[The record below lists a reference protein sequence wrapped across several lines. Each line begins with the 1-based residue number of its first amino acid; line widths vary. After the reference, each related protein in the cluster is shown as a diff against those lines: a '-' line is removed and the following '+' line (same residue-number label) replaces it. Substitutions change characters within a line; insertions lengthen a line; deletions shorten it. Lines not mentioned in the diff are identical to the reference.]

1 MKLSIEKPVYGG
13 SCLARDEGKAI
24 FVPFTL
30 PGESVEA
37 RVARDHG
44 TYAEAELQKVL
55 EPSPCRVAPP
65 CPYFGGCGGCHYQ
78 HASYQAQVE
87 MKTQILRETLE
98 RARIAEIPEIEAL
111 CGEPLGYRNRIRLQI
126 DQTNSKLCYKKR
138 ASSENLAVEVCPIA
152 APVLQAALKG
162 IQTAAREWKL
172 GQRFS
177 EIELFTNGA
186 QDEMLISLWSTLQ
199 EQAAGDALRGFWAGA
214 RKAVPQ
220 AAGAAVF
227 MQERGR
233 QQAKLAAQA
242 GEPFLKYV
250 AARRDYRVSTG
261 SFFQVNRFLLDP
273 LVKLV
278 AEGHKGRLAWDL
290 YAGVGLF
297 SAVLAESFDR
307 VVAVEAAPSA
317 VRDLR
322 RNLQGKEH
330 RVIAA
335 STMEFLRQA
344 SGGAAP
350 EFIVVD
356 PPRAGLG
363 KEVAGLLAGSGAAH
377 ITYVSCDPATLSRD
391 LKWLLDS
398 GYHLKAMRMVDLFPQ
413 TFHLESVAELSLK

>member
-1 MKLSIEKPVYGG
+1 MKLRIEKPVYGG
-13 SCLARDEGKAI
+13 ACLARDEGKAI

-44 TYAEAELQKVL
+44 TYAEAELQEVL
-55 EPSPCRVAPP
+55 EPSPCRTASA
-65 CPYFGGCGGCHYQ
+65 CPYFGECGGCHYQ
-78 HASYQAQVE
+78 HASYPAQVE

-111 CGEPLGYRNRIRLQI
+111 CGEPLGYRNRVRLQI
-126 DQTNSKLCYKKR
+126 DPATSKLCYKKR
-138 ASSENLAVEVCPIA
+138 ASSENLAVGICPIA
-152 APVLQAALKG
+152 APVLQEALKA
-162 IQTAAREWKL
+162 IQTAAREWTL
-172 GQRFS
+172 GQQFS

-186 QDEMLISLWSTLQ
+186 QDELLISLWSTAR
-199 EQAAGDALRGFWAGA
+199 EQAVGDALRGLWAGIK
-214 RKAVPQ
+214 KAVPQ
-220 AAGAAVF
+220 ATGVAAF
-227 MQERGR
+227 KSERGR
-233 QQAKLAAQA
+233 QQAKLVAQA
-242 GEPFLKYV
+242 GEPFLTY
-250 AARRDYRVSTG
+250 AAAGHCYRVSTG
-261 SFFQVNRFLLDP
+261 SFFQVNRFLIEP

-278 AEGHKGRLAWDL
+278 TGRRKGMLAWDL

-297 SAVLAESFDR
+297 SAALAESFDR
-307 VVAVEAAPSA
+307 VVAVESAPSA

-322 RNLQGKEH
+322 RNIQEKAH
-330 RVIAA
+330 RVIGA
-335 STMEFLRQA
+335 STMEFLRKA
-344 SGGAAP
+344 RGGAAP
-350 EFIVVD
+350 EFIAVD

-363 KEVAGLLAGSGAAH
+363 KEVTGLLAGSGAAH

>member
-1 MKLSIEKPVYGG
+1 MKLRIEKPVYGG
-13 SCLARDEGKAI
+13 ACLARDEGKAI

-37 RVARDHG
+37 GVARDHG
-44 TYAEAELQKVL
+44 TYAEGELQTVL
-55 EPSPCRVAPP
+55 EPSASRTSPP
-65 CPYFGGCGGCHYQ
+65 CPYFGECGGCHYQ
-78 HASYQAQVE
+78 HASYQAQTE

-98 RARIAEIPEIEAL
+98 RARIAEIPEIETL

-126 DQTNSKLCYKKR
+126 DPATSKLCYKKR
-138 ASSENLAVEVCPIA
+138 ASNENLAVDICPIA
-152 APVLQAALKG
+152 APVLREALKAIQAA
-162 IQTAAREWKL
+162 AHEWKL
-172 GQRFS
+172 GQKFS

-186 QDEMLISLWSTLQ
+186 QDEMLISLWSTAR
-199 EQAAGDALRGFWAGA
+199 EEAVVDALRSLWAEMK
-214 RKAVPQ
+214 KAVPQ
-220 AAGAAVF
+220 AKGAAAF
-227 MQERGR
+227 TSERRRQEVKGV
-233 QQAKLAAQA
+233 AQA
-242 GEPFLKYV
+242 GEPFLTYV
-250 AARRDYRVSTG
+250 AAGRDYRASTG
-261 SFFQVNRFLLDP
+261 SFFQVNRFLLEP

-278 AEGHKGRLAWDL
+278 AGGHKGGLAWDL

-297 SAVLAESFDR
+297 SAALAESFDR
-307 VVAVEAAPSA
+307 VVAVESAPSA

-322 RNLQGKEH
+322 RNIQGKEH

-335 STMEFLRQA
+335 STMEFLRKA

-413 TFHLESVAELSLK
+413 TFHLEGVAELSLK